1 MEVAFHRIARGAAV
15 WDIIHGLIPKLPAL
29 TCVVCFVFSGA
40 IARTFLRNNEQLF
53 PVMALF
59 ALVWA
64 IDVPYWLSQ
73 EPMTK
78 AALGICTSFLTIY
91 IGGLLLSLT
100 AGEVRPWQRLLQNLL
115 QNLSFVLFSGCL
127 LWAIIFE
134 ETYKGLPS
142 RDAAFFVELILGAGG
157 LALVAWGIGRMF
169 GTRAAIVLA
178 SIFFLFTA
186 SFFTDYANKNFN
198 LGESFQT
205 VIHWSGR
212 LHSFTSSVLKVLYT
226 LTFGLLMGFA
236 GIDAKRRQELWW
248 PLIGKFVALHCRFR

>member
-1 MEVAFHRIARGAAV
+1 M
-15 WDIIHGLIPKLPAL
+15 WDIIIQNAISKFPAV
-29 TCVVCFVFSGA
+29 TCVACFFFSGV
-40 IARTFLRNNEQLF
+40 IARAFLRNNEQLY

-64 IDVPYWLSQ
+64 IDVPDWLTK

-100 AGEVRPWQRLLQNLL
+100 AGQARPWQRFLQNWL

-134 ETYKGLPS
+134 GTYKGLTS
-142 RDAAFFVELILGAGG
+142 GDAAFFVELILGAGG
-157 LALVAWGIGRMF
+157 LSMVAAGAGRMF
-169 GTRAAIVLA
+169 GTPAALILA
-178 SIFFLFTA
+178 VIFLFLTA
-186 SFFTDYANKNFN
+186 NFFADYANRNFD
-198 LGESFQT
+198 LAGGLKT
-205 VIHWSGR
+205 AVLWMGG
-212 LHSFTSSVLKVLYT
+212 LHDHISSVLKVLYT

-236 GIDAKRRQELWW
+236 GIEAKHRRELWW
-248 PLIGKFVALHCRFR
+248 PLIGKFVTLHHKFC